1 MRPTNSGRWPSTVSF
16 IFTSCSLLL
25 IFIVLT
31 SCSQAQSPRPTSS
44 PPAQSTA
51 TPVVTATPAI
61 SRPSIQLNQNHTV
74 PTWTELKLL
83 PGCSFH
89 AMSPNWQWLL
99 LRGCPSTQGDT
110 ADLIVHVSEH
120 GDLGE
125 SLSLSDKFTLL
136 GEKSE
141 VIGFTSDGSELVLKQ
156 DNTFWLVSLPDL
168 TRRPYVA
175 STFGTSGINY
185 LGSER
190 WSPEGNEYLG
200 FGCLGC
206 NQITIFSPEKAAAE
220 NAIDVGRHG
229 AQSNWCAT
237 SQEIVYTEGD
247 YEGTMRARILNLKSG
262 QPRTLID
269 SQFPVNV
276 TGVSCSLDK
285 RWLAVREQEMDT
297 THSGL
302 WLVDQTSNS
311 KVHLE
316 YDLSGG
322 ADVFDGWQDLIWS
335 PDSSRL
341 ALRGS
346 STGAKHGN
354 GFIVVEIPTGRI
366 IFTGTEEGIS
376 APLSWN
382 LDSQSILAL
391 DYHFR
396 TDSYSLRWIPI
407 GR

>member
-1 MRPTNSGRWPSTVSF
+1 MATLVAVATPRMP
-16 IFTSCSLLL
+16 
-25 IFIVLT
+25 
-31 SCSQAQSPRPTSS
+31 QQSP
-44 PPAQSTA
+44 Q
-51 TPVVTATPAI
+51 
-61 SRPSIQLNQNHTV
+61 SIQNRAA
-74 PTWTELKLL
+74 PTWSELDL
-83 PGCSFH
+83 PLGCSFH

-99 LRGCPSTQGDT
+99 LRGCHPTSGNAT
-110 ADLIVHVSEH
+110 DLIVPVDER
-120 GDLGE
+120 GNLGEALDLG
-125 SLSLSDKFTLL
+125 DKSTLL
-136 GEKSE
+136 NEKSE
-141 VIGFTSDGSELVLKQ
+141 VIGFTSDGSEIVLRQ

-168 TRRPYVA
+168 VRRPYVP
-175 STFGTSGINY
+175 GTRSVSGIND

-206 NQITIFSPEKAAAE
+206 NQITISSPEKAAVE

-247 YEGTMRARILNLKSG
+247 YEGTMRARILSLKSG
-262 QPRTLID
+262 QPHTLID

-276 TGVSCSLDK
+276 TSVSCSPDK
-285 RWLAVREQEMDT
+285 RWLAIREQEMDT

-302 WLVDQTSNS
+302 WLVDRTTNS
-311 KVHLE
+311 KIHLKYE
-316 YDLSGG
+316 LSGG

-335 PDSSRL
+335 PDSSKL

-346 STGAKHGN
+346 SIGTERSD
-354 GFIVVEIPTGRI
+354 GFIVVEMPTGKI
-366 IFTGTEEGIS
+366 VFSGTAS
-376 APLSWN
+376 ATNAPLAWSQN
-382 LDSQSILAL
+382 SQSVLAL
-391 DYHFR
+391 DYHSR